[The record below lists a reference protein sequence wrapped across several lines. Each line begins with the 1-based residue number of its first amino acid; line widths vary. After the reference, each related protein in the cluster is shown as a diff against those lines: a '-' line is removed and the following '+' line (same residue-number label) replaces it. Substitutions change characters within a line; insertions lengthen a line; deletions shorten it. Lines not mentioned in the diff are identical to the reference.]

1 MLEENYS
8 DNVAYFDR
16 LFRVSDSYDLIKK
29 TVKIGQGEITLYY
42 VDGLSKSEALQ
53 KLFIYLVSAFR
64 NAKRSRGFSA
74 FTYAFCGK

>member
-42 VDGLSKSEALQ
+42 VDGLSKS
-53 KLFIYLVSAFR
+53 
-64 NAKRSRGFSA
+64 
-74 FTYAFCGK
+74 